1 MSRPTLPHG
10 AALAAAVLLTAAL
23 PAPAHAQR
31 AASAPSTEDA
41 NGPAPAPPAPPGFP
55 APLGNDIV
63 YGGEVET
70 HLQSDFVSSTGN
82 KTHVSLYDDTDV
94 TGFVNYKGW
103 LSLNAEGKLERNR
116 DDNANSY
123 YIDRNAIFRSEGV
136 TLRQVFATVRPVDG
150 LSVYGGKIHPNFG
163 SAYEQAPGQFYNFGS
178 DYEQDERIGFG
189 IQYAIPLPGPELL
202 GLNGIRVALE
212 TFFLDTSVL
221 SNSLFSRP
229 GLADPTA
236 DRLRRYTRG
245 QFGPSNT
252 GSFDSGTL
260 SVRGGRPERGLA
272 WQVSLTREATAD
284 PAGHTEL
291 GQSIGAS
298 YDPNGDGIPITS
310 RLGVTPYLE
319 YAHFTNFQG
328 IAGLERHYAVG
339 GLQFTYARWQASFAA
354 GLRNSAGAATGT
366 DHQENVTLTYEIVP
380 RFLVGAGINFIN
392 VGGKSSRAL
401 SPALNY
407 TRAF

>member
-1 MSRPTLPHG
+1 MRRPALLHG
-10 AALAAAVLLTAAL
+10 AALAAGVLLTAG
-23 PAPAHAQR
+23 PATPAHAQR
-31 AASAPSTEDA
+31 AASVPSTEDA
-41 NGPAPAPPAPPGFP
+41 GGPAPAPPPPPGFP
-55 APLGNDIV
+55 APLGNDLV
-63 YGGEVET
+63 YGGELET

-82 KTHVSLYDDTDV
+82 KTHVSLFNDTDV

-116 DDNANSY
+116 DDNADSFY
-123 YIDRNAIFRSEGV
+123 VDRNAIFRSEGA
-136 TLRQVFATVRPVDG
+136 TLRQVFATVRPVEG

-163 SAYEQAPGQFYNFGS
+163 SAYDQAPGQFYNFGT

-189 IQYAIPLPGPELL
+189 VQYAIALPGPELL

-221 SNSLFSRP
+221 SSSIFSRP
-229 GLADPTA
+229 GLDDPTA
-236 DRLRRYTRG
+236 DRLRRYTRD

-252 GSFDSGTL
+252 GSFDSYTL

-272 WQVSLTREATAD
+272 WQISFTQEATAD
-284 PAGHTEL
+284 PSGRTER
-291 GQSIGAS
+291 GQSIGGS

-319 YAHFTNFQG
+319 YAHFSNFQG

-339 GLQFTYARWQASFAA
+339 GLQFTYARWQASLAA
-354 GLRNSAGAATGT
+354 GLRRSAGAATGT
-366 DHQENVTLTYEIVP
+366 DHQENATLTYEVIP
-380 RFLVGAGINFIN
+380 RLLLGGGINFIN
-392 VGGKSSRAL
+392 VGGRSSVAL

-407 TRAF
+407 VRAF